1 MGTTLASTI
10 ISRASTIL
18 QDSGAVRYPSS
29 QLLDWLNEG
38 QRFIYKVRKDSS
50 AKITTMPLGIGTRQT
65 LPTEADLLLDITR
78 NVTLVPEEGDLFS
91 IAPGRALRKT
101 SQPLLDAQAPDWHT
115 HRQKTVVT
123 EYMYDPRV
131 PKVFFVYPPADGLG
145 VVELKYSVAPAD
157 LTATSQPIN
166 VDDVYASVL
175 LDWILMRAYAL
186 ETEESLMQRASLYR
200 QSVESQLNVKGAVD
214 EITNAQ
220 AVEA

>member
-50 AKITTMPLGIGTRQT
+50 AKTTTMALAAGTRQT
-65 LPTEADLLLDITR
+65 LPAEADLLLDVVR
-78 NVTLVPEEGDLFS
+78 NATVDPAPPNTVTY
-91 IAPGRALRKT
+91 GRALRKT
-101 SQPLLDAQAPDWHT
+101 SQPLLDAQSPDWHSHT
-115 HRQKTVVT
+115 AKATVT

-131 PKVFFVYPPADGLG
+131 PKTFFVYPPSTGTTS
-145 VVELKYSVAPAD
+145 VELKYSVIPAN
-157 LTATSQPIN
+157 LTATSQAIN
-166 VDDVYASVL
+166 VDDVYEPVL
-175 LDWILMRAYAL
+175 LDWVLMRAYSL
-186 ETEESLMQRASLYR
+186 EMEESLMQRASLYR
-200 QSVESQLNVKGAVD
+200 QSVESQLAVKGAVD